1 MLQNIPRRKDFGYLT
16 TMRVINATSF
26 DDSVLLD
33 VNVEVPAYKADK
45 ATGSMVETT
54 EKSFS
59 MSFADLSRQIFPLHA
74 DIATLRSI
82 RKKSLTGEDW
92 TKLLIGATIAVD
104 FTFVKAGDKSGDS
117 ADAYVY
123 ENTGYIK
130 TIKSIHL
137 SDSVAARLDRA
148 LGF

>member
-1 MLQNIPRRKDFGYLT
+1 
-16 TMRVINATSF
+16 MRVINATSF

-104 FTFVKAGDKSGDS
+104 FTFVKAGDKSGDGD
-117 ADAYVY
+117 DAYVY

>member
-1 MLQNIPRRKDFGYLT
+1 
-16 TMRVINATSF
+16 MRVINATAF

-33 VNVEVPAYKADK
+33 VNVEVPAYKVDK
-45 ATGSMVETT
+45 ATGAMVETN

-104 FTFVKAGDKSGDS
+104 FTFVKAGDKSGDG
-117 ADAYVY
+117 ADAYIY

-130 TIKSIHL
+130 TIKSFAP
-137 SDSVAARLDRA
+137 SDSVTARLDRA

>member
-1 MLQNIPRRKDFGYLT
+1 MLLYPRRKDFGYLT
-16 TMRVINATSF
+16 TMRVVNATAF
-26 DDSVLLD
+26 DNEILLD
-33 VNVEVPAYKADK
+33 VNVDVPAYKADK
-45 ATGSMVETT
+45 ATGGMVETT

-59 MSFADLSRQIFPLHA
+59 ISYADLARQIYPLNA
-74 DIATLRSI
+74 DIATLRAV

-92 TKLLIGATIAVD
+92 VKLVIGAAMTVD
-104 FTFVKAGDKSGDS
+104 FTFVKAGDKSGDG

-130 TIKSIHL
+130 TIKSFTL
-137 SDSVAARLDRA
+137 SESAAARLDRA

>member
-1 MLQNIPRRKDFGYLT
+1 MLLYPRRKDFGYLT

-33 VNVEVPAYKADK
+33 VNVEVPAYKVDK
-45 ATGSMVETT
+45 ATGAMIETN

-104 FTFVKAGDKSGDS
+104 FTFVKAGDKSGDG

>member
-1 MLQNIPRRKDFGYLT
+1 
-16 TMRVINATSF
+16 MRVINATAF
-26 DDSVLLD
+26 DDSVLMD
-33 VNVEVPAYKADK
+33 VNVEVPAYKADE
-45 ATGSMVETT
+45 ATGSMVETN

-59 MSFADLSRQIFPLHA
+59 MSLADLARQIYPLNA
-74 DIATLRSI
+74 DIATLRAI

-92 TKLLIGATIAVD
+92 VKLLIGSTIAVD
-104 FTFVKAGDKSGDS
+104 FTFVRAGDTSGDG

-130 TIKSIHL
+130 TIKSFTL

>member
-1 MLQNIPRRKDFGYLT
+1 
-16 TMRVINATSF
+16 MRVINATAF

-33 VNVEVPAYKADK
+33 VNTEVPAYKADK
-45 ATGSMVETT
+45 ATGAMVETN

-59 MSFADLSRQIFPLHA
+59 MSLSDLARQIYPLNA
-74 DIATLRSI
+74 DIATLRAV
-82 RKKSLTGEDW
+82 RKKSLTGDDW
-92 TKLLIGATIAVD
+92 VKLLIGSTIAVD
-104 FTFVKAGDKSGDS
+104 FTFVKAGGKAGDG

-130 TIKSIHL
+130 TIKSFKP

>member
-1 MLQNIPRRKDFGYLT
+1 MLLYLRRKDFGYLT
-16 TMRVINATSF
+16 TMRVINATAF
-26 DDSVLLD
+26 DDSVLMD
-33 VNVEVPAYKADK
+33 VNVEVPAYKVDK

-59 MSFADLSRQIFPLHA
+59 MSFTDLSRQIFPLHA

-104 FTFVKAGDKSGDS
+104 FTFVKAGDKSGDG

>member
-1 MLQNIPRRKDFGYLT
+1 
-16 TMRVINATSF
+16 MRVINATAF

-59 MSFADLSRQIFPLHA
+59 ISFADLSRQVFPLHA

-104 FTFVKAGDKSGDS
+104 FTFVKAGDKSGDD

-137 SDSVAARLDRA
+137 SDAVAARLDRA

>member
-1 MLQNIPRRKDFGYLT
+1 MLLYPRRKDFGYLT
-16 TMRVINATSF
+16 TMRVINATAF
-26 DDSVLLD
+26 DDSVLMD

-45 ATGSMVETT
+45 ATGAMVETN

-59 MSFADLSRQIFPLHA
+59 MSLSDLARQIYPLNA
-74 DIATLRSI
+74 DIATLRAV

-92 TKLLIGATIAVD
+92 VKLLIGATIAVD
-104 FTFVKAGDKSGDS
+104 FNFVKAGDKSGEG

-130 TIKSIHL
+130 TIKSFSL

>member
-1 MLQNIPRRKDFGYLT
+1 MLLYPRRKDFGYLT
-16 TMRVINATSF
+16 TMRVINATAF

-104 FTFVKAGDKSGDS
+104 FNFVKAGDKSGDGD
-117 ADAYVY
+117 DAYVY

>member
-1 MLQNIPRRKDFGYLT
+1 
-16 TMRVINATSF
+16 MRVINATAF

-33 VNVEVPAYKADK
+33 VNVEVPAYKVDK
-45 ATGSMVETT
+45 ATGAMIETN

-59 MSFADLSRQIFPLHA
+59 ISFDDLSRQIFPLHA

-92 TKLLIGATIAVD
+92 TKLLIGATITVD
-104 FTFVKAGDKSGDS
+104 FTFVKAGDKSGDG

-130 TIKSIHL
+130 TIKSFSL

>member
-1 MLQNIPRRKDFGYLT
+1 
-16 TMRVINATSF
+16 MRVINATSF

-33 VNVEVPAYKADK
+33 VNVEVPAYKVDK
-45 ATGSMVETT
+45 ATGAMIETN

-104 FTFVKAGDKSGDS
+104 FTFVKAGDKSGDGD
-117 ADAYVY
+117 DAYVY

-130 TIKSIHL
+130 TIKFIHL

>member
-1 MLQNIPRRKDFGYLT
+1 
-16 TMRVINATSF
+16 MRVINATAF

-104 FTFVKAGDKSGDS
+104 FTFVKAGDKSSDA

>member
-1 MLQNIPRRKDFGYLT
+1 
-16 TMRVINATSF
+16 MRVINATSF

-33 VNVEVPAYKADK
+33 VNIEVPAYKADK

-104 FTFVKAGDKSGDS
+104 FNFVKAGDKSGDG

>member
-1 MLQNIPRRKDFGYLT
+1 MLLYPRRKDFGYLT

-33 VNVEVPAYKADK
+33 VNVEVPAYKVDK
-45 ATGSMVETT
+45 ATGAMIETN

-92 TKLLIGATIAVD
+92 TKLLIGATITVD
-104 FTFVKAGDKSGDS
+104 FTFVKAGDKSGDGD
-117 ADAYVY
+117 DAYVY

>member
-1 MLQNIPRRKDFGYLT
+1 MLLYPRRKDFGYLT
-16 TMRVINATSF
+16 TMRVINATAF

-33 VNVEVPAYKADK
+33 VNVEVPAYKVDK
-45 ATGSMVETT
+45 ATGAMVETN

-59 MSFADLSRQIFPLHA
+59 MSFAHLSRQIFPLHA

-104 FTFVKAGDKSGDS
+104 FTFVKAGDKSGDG

-137 SDSVAARLDRA
+137 SDSVAARPDRA
-148 LGF
+148 PGF

>member
-1 MLQNIPRRKDFGYLT
+1 
-16 TMRVINATSF
+16 MRVINATAF
-26 DDSVLLD
+26 DDSVLMD

-45 ATGSMVETT
+45 ATGAMVETN

-59 MSFADLSRQIFPLHA
+59 MSLSDLARQIYPLNA
-74 DIATLRSI
+74 DIATLRAV

-92 TKLLIGATIAVD
+92 VKLLIGSTIAVD
-104 FTFVKAGDKSGDS
+104 FNFVKAGDKSSDS

-130 TIKSIHL
+130 TIKSFKP

>member
-1 MLQNIPRRKDFGYLT
+1 MLLYPRRKDFGYLT

-104 FTFVKAGDKSGDS
+104 FTFVKAGDKSGDGD
-117 ADAYVY
+117 DAYVY

>member
-1 MLQNIPRRKDFGYLT
+1 MLSYPRRKDFGYLT
-16 TMRVINATSF
+16 TMRVINATAF

-92 TKLLIGATIAVD
+92 TKLLIGSTIAVD
-104 FTFVKAGDKSGDS
+104 FNFVKAGDKSGDG

>member
-1 MLQNIPRRKDFGYLT
+1 MLLYPRRKDFGYLT
-16 TMRVINATSF
+16 TMRVINATAF
-26 DDSVLLD
+26 DDSVLMD

-104 FTFVKAGDKSGDS
+104 FTFVKAGDKSGDG